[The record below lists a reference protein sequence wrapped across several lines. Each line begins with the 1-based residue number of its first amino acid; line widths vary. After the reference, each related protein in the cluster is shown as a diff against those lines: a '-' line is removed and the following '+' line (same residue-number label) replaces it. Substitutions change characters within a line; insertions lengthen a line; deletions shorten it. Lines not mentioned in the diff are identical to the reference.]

1 MEKKSTKVDFSPI
14 SYKKASFYIVN
25 WTFKGMCE
33 EVYYRAKRDKK
44 QLFLHSMEK
53 KVD

>member
-14 SYKKASFYIVN
+14 SCKKAPFYIVD
-25 WTFKGMCE
+25 WTFKGMC

-44 QLFLHSMEK
+44 EATCL
-53 KVD
+53 